1 MPLIRKEFTFAV
13 PNEWY
18 SDDFSNGDT
27 KTFVYEGPEYLTI
40 EVDKETGEEL
50 AWCLY
55 TPEEWERPTAQDAM
69 RITVDCKDNPMLCE
83 IVNDQ
88 GKDDDLHFYDSR
100 AFKTICKAP
109 EGYVDVDVPTDFHVR
124 DIYDEFNV
132 KFNFDTQEFDIPVR
146 TWSSEEGRD
155 VEEITWNHV
164 RKLRNDMLAATDG
177 ILSDD
182 MPQELQNEWRRYR
195 QLLRDA
201 PTALEPF
208 GPFFASMMLP
218 EEPDTTNDD
227 LLDDDDYI

>member
-1 MPLIRKEFTFAV
+1 MPLIQKEFTYNV

-27 KTFVYEGPEYLTI
+27 KTFTYHGPEYLTI

-50 AWCLY
+50 NWVQY
-55 TPEEWERPTAQDAM
+55 TPEELECPTALNAM
-69 RITVDCKDNPMLCE
+69 RITVDCKEDPMLCE

-88 GKDDDLHFYDSR
+88 GRDDDLQFYDER

-132 KFNFDTQEFDIPVR
+132 RFNFKTQEFEIPVR

-155 VEEITWNHV
+155 IEEITWNHV
-164 RKLRNDMLAATDG
+164 RELRNQALAASDG
-177 ILSDD
+177 VLSDD
-182 MPQELQNEWRRYR
+182 MPQELQDRWRHYR

-201 PTALEPF
+201 PKALEPF
-208 GPFFASMMLP
+208 GPYFASMMLP
-218 EEPDTTNDD
+218 EEPDPGAESVIDE
-227 LLDDDDYI
+227 DDYI